1 MTNRERSSRGGEKE
15 EEGGYIRRRASEG
28 VTANGM
34 ACLMRIGETTD
45 DVGKRGTARHGGPI
59 DVPPS
64 SLDSKTIATHHYG
77 AKKLSRE
84 RHASRDLRRGMLNIR
99 DRRMRHNK
107 QEVCREHLEL
117 LSMRVHLNRTRRC
130 NRERIM
136 TVAVASNDYPCVFSM
151 WVLRRPYD
159 NTVYGRESRVT
170 TIGESGGGGFV
181 RFD

>member
-1 MTNRERSSRGGEKE
+1 MTNRKRSSRGGEKE

-84 RHASRDLRRGMLNIR
+84 RHASL
-99 DRRMRHNK
+99 
-107 QEVCREHLEL
+107 
-117 LSMRVHLNRTRRC
+117 
-130 NRERIM
+130 
-136 TVAVASNDYPCVFSM
+136 ASNGYPCVFSM